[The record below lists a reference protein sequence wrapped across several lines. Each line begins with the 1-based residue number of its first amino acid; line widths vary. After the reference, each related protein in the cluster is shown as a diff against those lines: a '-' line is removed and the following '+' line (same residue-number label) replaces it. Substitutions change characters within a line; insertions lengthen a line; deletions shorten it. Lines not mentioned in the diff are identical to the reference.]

1 MIPDPNVEETRSN
14 TPHGAEDTPRPSH
27 NLDGV
32 KLPIS
37 ALLGGAFGQSP
48 CCLAL
53 GFILGW
59 LAKTGL

>member
-1 MIPDPNVEETRSN
+1 MLSN
-14 TPHGAEDTPRPSH
+14 PSVDENHVGTTHGAEDSSRPPH

-32 KLPIS
+32 KLPLS